1 MHLIHIIVV
10 YVYKALYIL
19 LVNNCMYT
27 MVLYEIGESNESV
40 SLPSK
45 SSGVRGG
52 HHIGHVYI

>member
-1 MHLIHIIVV
+1 M
-10 YVYKALYIL
+10 AF
-19 LVNNCMYT
+19 
-27 MVLYEIGESNESV
+27 YEIGESNESV